1 MQRHGGQTRPAGE
14 AAAKAATKAGAASAR
29 EGARDGR
36 DDARVGNA
44 PNKSN
49 ESKD

>member
-29 EGARDGR
+29 EGARD
-36 DDARVGNA
+36 DARVGNA